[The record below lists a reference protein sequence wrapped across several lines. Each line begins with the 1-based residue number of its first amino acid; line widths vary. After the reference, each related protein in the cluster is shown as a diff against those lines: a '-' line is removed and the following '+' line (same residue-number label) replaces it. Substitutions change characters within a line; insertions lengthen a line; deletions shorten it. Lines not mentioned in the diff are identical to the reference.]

1 MGIVA
6 PSEPS
11 PGCTTTAPER
21 VSPSRMIVTPILA
34 AATPAYWDAG
44 VVVRETGSN
53 TAPTQALSD
62 FPREIISQFFFFSS
76 TEYSG

>member
-21 VSPSRMIVTPILA
+21 VSPSRTIVTPTLA
-34 AATPAYWDAG
+34 AATPAYWEAG
-44 VVVRETGSN
+44 VVVREAGSN
-53 TAPTQALSD
+53 TASTQPLSD
-62 FPREIISQFFFFSS
+62 FPEKIL
-76 TEYSG
+76 